1 MATQFHN
8 RLVGTIVIAALG
20 VIFLPDILDG
30 KKTLKPEQFAE
41 IPLRPEVAEVNQD
54 TQVFQVL
61 DTPQSIEPQSTDDE
75 AYSQTGAADAQPVTE
90 VASANPPSH
99 TEPATVEQPSAKPS
113 ASSAKV
119 EPVKPAAANA
129 QVAWTM
135 QLGAFSSVTNV
146 KGLVAKLQKAGF
158 AAYTLPNKPVEGKL
172 TRVFVGPEVSL
183 DKLRSQQQKVESL
196 TSLKGKVIR
205 FDPLEH

>member
-30 KKTLKPEQFAE
+30 KKALKPEQFAE
-41 IPLRPEVAEVNQD
+41 IPLRPEVGEVQQN
-54 TQVFQVL
+54 TQVYKVL
-61 DTPQSIEPQSTDDE
+61 DEPQSLDTTSDTE
-75 AYSQTGAADAQPVTE
+75 SASQDQPNQTANASNDSE
-90 VASANPPSH
+90 DTPVASSGQAVTPS
-99 TEPATVEQPSAKPS
+99 PAEKPVET
-113 ASSAKV
+113 
-119 EPVKPAAANA
+119 KPAPKS
-129 QVAWTM
+129 QVAWTL
-135 QLGAFSSVTNV
+135 QLGAFSSATNV

-158 AAYTLPNKPVEGKL
+158 AAYTLPSKPVEGKL

-183 DKLRSQQQKVESL
+183 DKLRTQQQKVESL

-205 FDPLEH
+205 FNPLEH